1 MSVDMTRTIVQTR
14 KTTTGTSHASLKNT
28 EVNTSEVYGL
38 IFLSTLLWC
47 HSSICKYKFG
57 QTKFN
62 YQYTQ
67 TSTFHSSQFVFASRQ
82 IEGDKMLLMRGL
94 ALATRKLENHLVSR
108 QLPQGSAPVCS
119 STYNLLSTNAM
130 RQFAKRG
137 SGVYDMA
144 NHIWQKNDIKDKD
157 ALTNKMGGANVILN
171 SSLTQKQIKS

>member
-1 MSVDMTRTIVQTR
+1 MLIIESVKFPTLVNAGYLRRQESTMSVEMTRTIVQTR

-38 IFLSTLLWC
+38 VYGC
-47 HSSICKYKFG
+47 
-57 QTKFN
+57 QTK
-62 YQYTQ
+62 YYCQYTQ

-119 STYNLLSTNAM
+119 STCNLLGTNAM

-137 SGVYDMA
+137 SGVYNMP
-144 NHIWQKNDIKDKD
+144 NHI
-157 ALTNKMGGANVILN
+157 
-171 SSLTQKQIKS
+171 